1 MRVVIAGNIGNQIG
15 LQRDYELLRAYLES
29 LGHEVFGQQDNRP
42 ADTEI
47 PVCDLGIF
55 LETISQHLVPMAK
68 RFYYIANCEWL
79 KPEFIRPI
87 QRHCEKVFAKTRE
100 AERILRE
107 KFSRVHYIGFLT
119 ADKRDTS
126 IKREAE
132 FLHVGGNGGHR
143 GTNTVI
149 AAWREYRYWNGLDF
163 INDSHLTVIS
173 NSKTVEAIDNVPGIT
188 FIKRASEEE
197 LRTLQNRC
205 LFHIQPSGTEGFGHA
220 LHESQSVGAILLTT
234 QAPPMTELHA
244 PFEIPSI
251 RTKKANL
258 GTVHEVSP
266 SAIREMVPKMLALP
280 NYEVAKMK
288 IAARARFE
296 KGNREFAELFGPHL
310 DLTCEVRTVHNPPT
324 RGTRSPLR
332 ISMLGNFGPPH
343 STENDLLW
351 TLRDMGHTVIPFQE
365 NQDTAEEIVSGS
377 SGANLFLWIHTHGWD
392 GINFEKMLYGL
403 RTRGTLTASFHLDR
417 YWGLNK
423 LDQREDKIGFHWFW
437 RTDHV
442 FTADGGNQGL
452 FEARGVR
459 HHWLPPAVVKRD
471 CVPGGLR
478 EELAVDIGFVGAE
491 GYHPEYPFRGQLIE
505 FLRNVYKD
513 RFRVFNG
520 YRGRILNDLYR
531 SIRVVVGDSCFGG
544 CDSYWSDRVPET
556 LGRGGFL
563 IHPATRGLTIPGL
576 VTFEPGNL
584 AELRDRIDYFFERPA
599 HEGDRDNLQESA
611 MSWVISHDTYH
622 NRMETL
628 LGVCGL

>member
-1 MRVVIAGNIGNQIG
+1 VRIVIAGNIGNQIG
-15 LQRDYELLRAYLES
+15 LQRDYELLRAYLET

-55 LETISQHLVPMAK
+55 LETISEHLVPMAK

-119 ADKRDTS
+119 ADKGDIS

-143 GTNTVI
+143 GTNAVI
-149 AAWREYRYWNGLDF
+149 AAWREYRYWNGLDA
-163 INDSHLTVIS
+163 INGAHLTVIS
-173 NSKTVEAIDNVPGIT
+173 NSKTVEVIDDVPGIT

-266 SAIREMVPKMLALP
+266 AAIREMVPKMLALP

-296 KGNREFAELFGPHL
+296 KDNREFAELFGPHL
-310 DLTCEVRTVHNPPT
+310 EPTREVRTVHNPPT
-324 RGTRSPLR
+324 RGSRSPLR

-392 GINFEKMLYGL
+392 RIDFEKMIFGL
-403 RTRGTLTASFHLDR
+403 WGKGVLTASFHLDR

-423 LDQREDKIGFHWFW
+423 LDRREDRIGSHWFW
-437 RTDHV
+437 KTEHV
-442 FTADGGNQGL
+442 FTADGGNQSL

-459 HHWLPPAVVKRD
+459 HRWLPPGVVKRD
-471 CVPGGLR
+471 CYPGTPR
-478 EELAVDIGFVGAE
+478 EELKVDVGFVGAE
-491 GYHPEYPFRGQLIE
+491 GYHPEYPFRGELIG
-505 FLRNVYKD
+505 FLRSVYGEK
-513 RFRVFNG
+513 FRVFNG
-520 YRGRILNDLYR
+520 YRGAALNAVYA
-531 SIRVVVGDSCFGG
+531 SVRVVVGDSCFGG
-544 CDSYWSDRVPET
+544 SDRYWSDRIPET
-556 LGRGGFL
+556 IGRGGFL
-563 IHPATRGLTIPGL
+563 LHPATRGLTIPGL
-576 VTFEPGNL
+576 VTFEPENL
-584 AELRDRIDYFFERPA
+584 AELQDRIDYFLEWPEERDYLRRAA
-599 HEGDRDNLQESA
+599 HV
-611 MSWVISHDTYH
+611 WVRENETYH
-622 NRMETL
+622 QRMARL